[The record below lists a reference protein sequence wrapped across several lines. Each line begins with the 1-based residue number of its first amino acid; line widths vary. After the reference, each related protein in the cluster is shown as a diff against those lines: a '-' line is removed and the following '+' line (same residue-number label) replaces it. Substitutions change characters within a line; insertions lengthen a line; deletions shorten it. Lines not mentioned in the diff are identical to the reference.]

1 MRGTTSARRQA
12 WAGPGG
18 GVPAAPGGLAAVR
31 AGLVVAWV
39 GWEVDVV
46 VVGLVAWVGSV
57 AAYSEAAA
65 VEGSRW

>member
-1 MRGTTSARRQA
+1 M
-12 WAGPGG
+12 
-18 GVPAAPGGLAAVR
+18 PAAPGGLAAVR